1 MNTNPPAVSGSLRRL
16 RSGRDSKTNAYRL
29 VHGQA
34 DGWKDLYVDR
44 LGDFLLMQSPLPLT
58 EPQIDAAKDWKNAL
72 NLKGVYYKKL
82 NRMVQTCTMTSASP
96 RLVMGLEA
104 PEVFDVLENG
114 LTFRLSLNQGYSTG
128 LFLDMRE
135 NRQRI
140 LRNRVEPGFPVF
152 ESAPANASVLN
163 CFSYTCAFSVCA
175 ARAGAATT
183 NLDLSRKYLDWGRG
197 NMRRNG
203 ADPGHHDFIYG
214 DALDWM
220 KRLAKRGDTHDLV
233 ILDPPTFSRS
243 KKSVLFLAKRDFA
256 SLAKAATQ
264 LVRNGGMLLA
274 CCNAAG
280 LPGKKFKEDVR
291 RGIRFGGRKTVRSF
305 DALQPPDFP
314 ATAKEPAYLKVS
326 WLRLD

>member
-140 LRNRVEPGFPVF
+140 LRNTIEPGFPVF

-183 NLDLSRKYLDWGRG
+183 NLDLSRKYLDWGRD
-197 NMRRNG
+197 NMRRNRL
-203 ADPGHHDFIYG
+203 DPDQHDFIYG

-220 KRLAKRGDTHDLV
+220 KRLAKRGDKHELV

-243 KKSVLFLAKRDFA
+243 KKSGLFLAKRDFA

-291 RGIRFGGRKTVRSF
+291 KGIRFGGRKTVRSF

>member
-1 MNTNPPAVSGSLRRL
+1 LNTNPPAVSGSLRRL

-82 NRMVQTCTMTSASP
+82 NRMVQTCTMTSTSP
-96 RLVMGLEA
+96 RLVMGLDA

-140 LRNRVEPGFPVF
+140 LRNTIEPGFPVF

-183 NLDLSRKYLDWGRG
+183 NLDLSRKYLDWGRD
-197 NMRRNG
+197 NMRRNRL
-203 ADPGHHDFIYG
+203 DPDQHDFIYG

-220 KRLAKRGDTHDLV
+220 KRLAKRGDKHELV

-243 KKSVLFLAKRDFA
+243 KKSGLFLAKRDFA

-291 RGIRFGGRKTVRSF
+291 KGIRFGGRKTVRSF

>member
-1 MNTNPPAVSGSLRRL
+1 MSKTPPSVSASLRRL
-16 RSGRDSKTNAYRL
+16 RAGQDPETNAYRL
-29 VHGQA
+29 VHGRA
-34 DGWKDLYVDR
+34 DGWRDLYVDR

-58 EPQIDAAKDWKNAL
+58 ESQIDAAKEWKNSL

-82 NRMVQTCTMTSASP
+82 NRMVQASKKTGASP

-104 PEVFDVLENG
+104 PDAFDVLENG
-114 LTFRLSLNQGYSTG
+114 LTFRLSLSQGYSTG

-183 NLDLSRKYLDWGRG
+183 NLDLSRKYLDWGRD

-220 KRLAKRGDTHDLV
+220 KRLAKRCDTHDLV

-243 KKSVLFLAKRDFA
+243 KKSGVFLAKRDYPA
-256 SLAKAATQ
+256 LARAATS
-264 LVRNGGMLLA
+264 LVRAGGILLA

-280 LPGKKFKEDVR
+280 LPGKKFREDVR
-291 RGIRFGGRKTVRSF
+291 NGIRSGGRKIVKSLAT
-305 DALQPPDFP
+305 LQPPDFP
-314 ATAKEPAYLKVS
+314 ATAKEPAHLKVS

>member
-82 NRMVQTCTMTSASP
+82 NRMVQTCTMTSTSP
-96 RLVMGLEA
+96 RLVMGLDA

-140 LRNRVEPGFPVF
+140 LRNTIEPGFPVF

-183 NLDLSRKYLDWGRG
+183 NLDLSRKYLDWGRD
-197 NMRRNG
+197 NMRRNRL
-203 ADPGHHDFIYG
+203 DPDQHDFIYG

-220 KRLAKRGDTHDLV
+220 KRLAKRGDKHELV

-243 KKSVLFLAKRDFA
+243 KKSGLFLAKRDFA

-291 RGIRFGGRKTVRSF
+291 KGIRFGGRKTVRSF
-305 DALQPPDFP
+305 DALPPPDFP

>member
-1 MNTNPPAVSGSLRRL
+1 MNTKPPSVSSSLRRL

-58 EPQIDAAKDWKNAL
+58 APQIDAAKEWKSAL

-82 NRMVQTCTMTSASP
+82 NRMVQKSTTANASP

-104 PEVFDVLENG
+104 PDMFDVLENG
-114 LTFRLSLNQGYSTG
+114 LKFRLSMRQGYSHG
-128 LFLDMRE
+128 LFPDMRE

-140 LRNRVEPGFPVF
+140 LSNRVEPGFPVF
-152 ESAPANASVLN
+152 ESAPANATVLN
-163 CFSYTCAFSVCA
+163 SFSYTCTFSVCA
-175 ARAGAATT
+175 ARAGATT
-183 NLDLSRKYLDWGRG
+183 INLDLSRKYLDWGRD
-197 NMRRNG
+197 NMRRNQVHP
-203 ADPGHHDFIYG
+203 DHHDFIYG
-214 DALDWM
+214 DALEWM

-243 KKSVLFLAKRDFA
+243 KKSGVFLAKRDYA

-264 LVRNGGMLLA
+264 LVRKGGMLLA
-274 CCNAAG
+274 CSNAAG
-280 LPGKKFKEDVR
+280 LPGKKFREDVR
-291 RGIRFGGRKTVRSF
+291 KGIRSGGRKIVRLF
-305 DALQPPDFP
+305 TAPQPPDFP
-314 ATAKEPAYLKVS
+314 ETDEEPAYLKVS

>member
-82 NRMVQTCTMTSASP
+82 NRMVQTCTMTSTSP
-96 RLVMGLEA
+96 RLVMGLDA

-135 NRQRI
+135 NRRRI

-183 NLDLSRKYLDWGRG
+183 NLDLSRKYLDWGRD
-197 NMRRNG
+197 NMRRNRL
-203 ADPGHHDFIYG
+203 DPDQHDFIYG

-220 KRLAKRGDTHDLV
+220 KRLAKRGDKHELV

-243 KKSVLFLAKRDFA
+243 KKSGLFLAKRDFA

-291 RGIRFGGRKTVRSF
+291 KGIRFGGRKTVRSF

>member
-82 NRMVQTCTMTSASP
+82 NRMVQTCTMTSTSP
-96 RLVMGLEA
+96 RLVMGLDA

-140 LRNRVEPGFPVF
+140 LRNTIEPGFPVF

-175 ARAGAATT
+175 ARAGASTT
-183 NLDLSRKYLDWGRG
+183 NLDLSRKYLDWGRD
-197 NMRRNG
+197 NMRRNRL
-203 ADPGHHDFIYG
+203 DPDQHDFIYG

-220 KRLAKRGDTHDLV
+220 KRLAKRGDKHELV

-243 KKSVLFLAKRDFA
+243 KKSGLFLAKRDFA

-291 RGIRFGGRKTVRSF
+291 KGIRFGGRKTVRSF

>member
-82 NRMVQTCTMTSASP
+82 NRMVQTCTMTSTSP
-96 RLVMGLEA
+96 RLVMGLDA

-140 LRNRVEPGFPVF
+140 LRNTIEPGFPVF

-183 NLDLSRKYLDWGRG
+183 NLDLSRKYLDWGRD
-197 NMRRNG
+197 NMRRNRL
-203 ADPGHHDFIYG
+203 DPDQHDFIYG

-243 KKSVLFLAKRDFA
+243 KKSGVFLAKRDFA

-291 RGIRFGGRKTVRSF
+291 KGIRFGGRKTVRSF

>member
-82 NRMVQTCTMTSASP
+82 NRMVQTCTMTSTSP
-96 RLVMGLEA
+96 RLVMGLDA

-140 LRNRVEPGFPVF
+140 LRNTIEPGFPVF

-183 NLDLSRKYLDWGRG
+183 NLDLSRKYLDWGRD
-197 NMRRNG
+197 NMRRNRL
-203 ADPGHHDFIYG
+203 DPDQHDFIYG

-220 KRLAKRGDTHDLV
+220 KRLAKRGDKHELV

-243 KKSVLFLAKRDFA
+243 KKSGLFLAKRDFA

-291 RGIRFGGRKTVRSF
+291 KGIRFGGRKTVRSF